1 MIDRA
6 SGAIAFDRG
15 TVSPESAVKT
25 FVRSRLGRGAELVV
39 EHARFRTYRVAG
51 PLRLDGRP
59 VAADVGFVDGAIR
72 TVRVCLVDEGATWE
86 ETSPARERARRTEHT
101 AWVRTTLEGR
111 GPRWQLPWGTVES
124 EYDRKGG
131 GSAIV
136 VTYGAATRGAT

>member
-15 TVSPESAVKT
+15 TVSPESATKS

-39 EHARFRTYRVAG
+39 EHAGFRTYRVAG
-51 PLRLDGRP
+51 ALRLDGRP
-59 VAADVGFVDGAIR
+59 VAADVCFLDGAIR
-72 TVRVCLVDEGATWE
+72 SVRVSLADEGATWE
-86 ETSPARERARRTEHT
+86 ESSPKRERARQAEHT
-101 AWVRTTLEGR
+101 AWVRTALEGR

-136 VTYGAATRGAT
+136 ITYGTATRGAL